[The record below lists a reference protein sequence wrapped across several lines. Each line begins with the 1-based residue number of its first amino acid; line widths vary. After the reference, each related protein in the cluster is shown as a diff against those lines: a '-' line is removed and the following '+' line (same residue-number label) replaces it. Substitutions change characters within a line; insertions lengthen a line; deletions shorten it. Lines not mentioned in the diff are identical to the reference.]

1 MTLKTDIETAVA
13 DTFRTDWTV
22 RDGQVVPTDAS
33 VKLGN
38 DAVKLAA
45 TILYAD
51 MADSTKLVDAYLPG
65 FAAKIYKSFLFSA
78 ARVLR
83 SEGAD
88 ITAYDGDRIM
98 AVFIGDLKNTRAV
111 RSGLKNN
118 YAAKGIIQPALKAR
132 YPNETYTLKHVVG
145 IDTSEVFVAKTG
157 VRGANDLVWVGRA
170 ANHAAKMASL
180 PHDYPTYISAAVMAN
195 MDQKAVRWSNGADM
209 WEACNWNALDGRVI
223 YRSNYWW
230 KFD

>member
-1 MTLKTDIETAVA
+1 MTLRTDIEAAVT

-38 DAVKLAA
+38 DAVKMDA

-51 MADSTKLVDAYLPG
+51 MADSTKLVDAYLPS
-65 FAAKIYKSFLFSA
+65 FAAKIYKSFLLSS
-78 ARVLR
+78 ARVLK

-111 RSGLKNN
+111 RSGLKIN
-118 YAAKGIIQPALKAR
+118 YAAKGIVQPALKAQ
-132 YPNETYTLKHVVG
+132 YPNDTYSLKHVVG
-145 IDTSEVFVAKTG
+145 IDSSEVFVAKSG

-170 ANHAAKMASL
+170 ANHAAKMAAL
-180 PHDYPTYISAAVMAN
+180 PHEHSTYISSAVMAN
-195 MDQKAVRWSNGADM
+195 MNQKVVRWSNGVDM